1 MKTIEE
7 YILKHKLS
15 ENNGSDIADFIWWQ
29 DKSLDVDQKLDLT
42 LQLFDQNPEYG
53 VTLQLSMNFNKM
65 SSYGKGQMWDHYKNH
80 LKGEQTLQREQIEYS
95 LWVDFFEDSET
106 VNEAWGNLIG
116 DYSNENILKR
126 LLTISG
132 PVPFGLKDKLYQKVI
147 INKQWHE
154 YILDSLVGGF
164 FDVYGQ
170 IDFQRARIIL
180 PILKVDKTS
189 KKYVELNKK
198 LIEFNNKEEYW
209 NSLDKKIGIN
219 NV

>member
-1 MKTIEE
+1 M
-7 YILKHKLS
+7 
-15 ENNGSDIADFIWWQ
+15 
-29 DKSLDVDQKLDLT
+29 
-42 LQLFDQNPEYG
+42 FDQNPEYG

>member
-116 DYSNENILKR
+116 DYSNENILK
-126 LLTISG
+126 G
-132 PVPFGLKDKLYQKVI
+132 Y
-147 INKQWHE
+147 
-154 YILDSLVGGF
+154 
-164 FDVYGQ
+164 
-170 IDFQRARIIL
+170 
-180 PILKVDKTS
+180 
-189 KKYVELNKK
+189 
-198 LIEFNNKEEYW
+198 
-209 NSLDKKIGIN
+209 
-219 NV
+219 